1 MGNTIS
7 IKKEFSIYNEDYIQ
21 YIIEMEN
28 GVTWS
33 IAQVDGNWNIIEC
46 SFDPIKKEIYNVHG
60 LDTTLPSINDV
71 RDFIWRKTNNIELGE
86 EVA

>member
-1 MGNTIS
+1 MP
-7 IKKEFSIYNEDYIQ
+7 EL
-21 YIIEMEN
+21 
-28 GVTWS
+28 
-33 IAQVDGNWNIIEC
+33 
-46 SFDPIKKEIYNVHG
+46 KKEIYNVHG